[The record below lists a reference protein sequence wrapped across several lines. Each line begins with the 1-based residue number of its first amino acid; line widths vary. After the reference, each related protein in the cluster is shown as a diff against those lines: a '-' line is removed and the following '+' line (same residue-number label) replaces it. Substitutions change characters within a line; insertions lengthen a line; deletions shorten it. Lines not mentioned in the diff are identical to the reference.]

1 MSIKRKIYLTIGSV
15 VIALAAMGYFL
26 VWPTL
31 REITTITQ
39 AIQREQEDL
48 ELKYQRGQRIRK
60 IASEYK
66 KIKPQRDRLNTIF
79 VPSGDELQ
87 FITTLER
94 LERQYQV
101 EVVPTPDQSSNA
113 LGPTDPLALTLSIR
127 GNYPKVLQYLIA
139 LERLNYYFNVGS
151 LSITGAN
158 SDTGALTL
166 VLSGSIHRKP
176 YQAKAADEPVAAPL
190 VPPAAETPTATTVPS
205 TFPTE

>member
-1 MSIKRKIYLTIGSV
+1 MSIKRKIYITISLV
-15 VIALAAMGYFL
+15 IIALAAMGYFL

-31 REITTITQ
+31 REITGITQ

-101 EVVPTPDQSSNA
+101 EVVPTPDQRSNA
-113 LGPTDPLALTLSIR
+113 LGPNDPLPLLLSIR

-151 LSITGAN
+151 MSITGAN
-158 SDTGALTL
+158 PDTGALTL
-166 VLSGSIHRKP
+166 NLSGSIHRKP
-176 YQAKAADEPVAAPL
+176 YQAKTADK
-190 VPPAAETPTATTVPS
+190 PPAAPPVPEVPTATSVPPIL
-205 TFPTE
+205 PTE